1 MTPPAVNLKGIG
13 RTYPGPPPVAALR
26 SVDLQVKTGDYVA
39 VIGPSGSGKSTL
51 LNLLGLLDRPTD
63 GTYTLG
69 GIDVSRLDEKG
80 RAAYRGQQI
89 GFVFQAFHLI
99 DHQSAIENVLLAAL
113 YQPEKMPR
121 AALKTQ
127 AKRVLEQV
135 GMGHRLNA
143 PPSTLSGGERQ
154 RVAIAR
160 ALMNK
165 PALLLCDE
173 PTGNLDSVNAHK
185 VLEMLQEVNQSGQ
198 TVVVI
203 THDATVAAAA
213 NRRVSITDGILTD
226 VA

>member
-1 MTPPAVNLKGIG
+1 MTPPAVNLKGVG

-26 SVDLQVKTGDYVA
+26 SVDLQIKTGDYVA

-63 GTYTLG
+63 GTFTLG
-69 GIDVSRLDEKG
+69 GIDVSGLDEKG
-80 RAAYRGQQI
+80 RAAYRGQQV

-99 DHQSAIENVLLAAL
+99 DHRSAIENVLLAAL
-113 YQPEKMPR
+113 YQPKKMPR
-121 AALKTQ
+121 AALKAQ

-203 THDATVAAAA
+203 THDTTVAAAA